1 MGTSTSYTGSRSRPW
16 QRVRDGDELTDDE
29 LLDAVLDAIAND
41 DPEVANAEDDEDGD
55 DDLADDQDRYERL
68 TARPPPDL
76 HDVFD
81 IGPIGRAPAQPR
93 PVAPAAGSSPRQASA
108 AVATGGAALA
118 AAFGFR
124 DRNGLLLERYGLD
137 LDELEQMSPHR
148 RADTILTAFI
158 GDGSDPDTATLR
170 RTLTGYVLQACE
182 DRSMTPNESLVL
194 FVTEYVTQ
202 ATMTEVTADKKP
214 TESQIR
220 DVERRVRNEVQVA
233 CRRADLA
240 KLKRVDD
247 RTMARAAKQLL
258 RKARRVARAII
269 EMS

>member
-1 MGTSTSYTGSRSRPW
+1 MGTSTSYTGSRSKPW
-16 QRVRDGDELTDDE
+16 QRVRDGDELSDDE
-29 LLDAVLDAIAND
+29 LRDAVLDAIAND
-41 DPEVANAEDDEDGD
+41 DPDVDKAEDDDGEEP
-55 DDLADDQDRYERL
+55 DRQPL

-81 IGPIGRAPAQPR
+81 IGPIGRTPAQPR
-93 PVAPAAGSSPRQASA
+93 PVAPTTGSSPRQASA
-108 AVATGGAALA
+108 AVAAGGAALA

-124 DRNGLLLERYGLD
+124 DRDGLLLERYGLD
-137 LDELEQMSPHR
+137 LDELEQMSAHR

-182 DRSMTPNESLVL
+182 DRDMTPNESLVL

-202 ATMTEVTADKKP
+202 VTMTEVAADKKLAAP
-214 TESQIR
+214 QVR
-220 DVERRVRNEVQVA
+220 DVERRVRNEVRVA

-247 RTMARAAKQLL
+247 RTMGRAAKQLL